1 MKFDVGLPPFGIQG
15 ADGFAKTA
23 EEAGI
28 SGLFSIESSHEPFL
42 PLLLAAEHTNRIELG
57 TAVAI
62 AFVRSPM
69 VLAYTAWDLA
79 NFSNGR
85 FILGLGTQV
94 KGHNERRFS
103 VPWDRPGPRLREL
116 ILAIRTIWD
125 CWQNG
130 GPLDFQGEF
139 YTFTLMTPF
148 FNPGPIQHPKI
159 PVYVAG
165 VNPYMCKLAGEL
177 CDGFHVHPLHTV
189 PFLKNV
195 LLSEVEEGA
204 KKAGRGLESI
214 VMASSAFVALGD
226 TKEEVQSQLEFAKMQ
241 IAFYASTKAYRR
253 VLAHHG
259 WEDVGYRLSRLA
271 AEGRWDAM
279 PAQLP
284 GALVEMMVEQG
295 AIEEVAHKVRSKYNG
310 ILNRVS
316 FYTSSLPVDEPER
329 WKAAA
334 SILQSP

>member
-15 ADGFAKTA
+15 ADVFAKTA

-28 SGLFSIESSHEPFL
+28 SGLFSVESSHEPFL
-42 PLLLAAEHTNRIELG
+42 PLVLAAEHTKRLELG
-57 TAVAI
+57 TGVAI

-85 FILGLGTQV
+85 LILGLGTQV

-116 ILAIRTIWD
+116 ILALRAIWG

-130 GPLDFQGEF
+130 NPLDFRGEF

-148 FNPGPIQHPKI
+148 FNPGPIQHPNI
-159 PVYVAG
+159 PLYVAG
-165 VNPYMCKLAGEL
+165 VNPYICKLAGEL
-177 CDGFHVHPLHTV
+177 CGGFHIHPLHTV
-189 PFLKNV
+189 SFLKELV
-195 LLSEVEEGA
+195 LPEVQEGA
-204 KKAGRGLESI
+204 KKAGRSI
-214 VMASSAFVALGD
+214 DEITLASSAFVAIGD
-226 TKEEVQSQLEFAKMQ
+226 TKEEVRSQLEFAKMQ
-241 IAFYASTKAYRR
+241 ISFYASTKAYRR
-253 VLAHHG
+253 VLSHHG
-259 WEDVGYRLSRLA
+259 WQDVGDRLTRLA
-271 AEGRWDAM
+271 AEGNWDAM

-295 AIEEVAHKVRSKYNG
+295 TLEEVAHKVRSKYEG
-310 ILNRVS
+310 VLNRIS
-316 FYTSSLPVDEPER
+316 FYTPSLPTQEPER
-329 WKAAA
+329 WKSAAA
-334 SILQSP
+334 ILQS